1 MTKENCKVVRILITG
16 KKKNEVNDFFIIL
29 FCLCKGGILSFFKS
43 TLKFTLNSVKSGFP
57 FSEAKVLS
65 VTSHRYVV
73 YRMNF

>member
-16 KKKNEVNDFFIIL
+16 KNEVEDFFIL
-29 FCLCKGGILSFFKS
+29 FCLCKGGILSFLKS

-73 YRMNF
+73 YRMKF